1 MLRILVLAFTL
12 ATVCGFVV
20 NSQSQT
26 PAPSQSAQVEL
37 QTEDEKRLLKLLSLA
52 PEPCGQVS
60 FIETT
65 SPPAHGAWFL
75 GNERIRI
82 SSEFAIANDGLEL
95 RKAVVMNLRGQIKLS
110 YGSPSQDAAP
120 ALKALDSVINSFRN
134 SADKDTEKLQ
144 PVKKDKIVA
153 ARKAVLASL
162 RVRLR
167 AQIPAAYASSVPDV
181 APALKVLDDELT
193 SIEQE
198 RGTLRAETAKQCASI
213 NTSLRRPDMH

>member
-1 MLRILVLAFTL
+1 MLRTLVLAFTL
-12 ATVCGFVV
+12 VTVCGFVV

-26 PAPSQSAQVEL
+26 PAPSQSAQVET

-75 GNERIRI
+75 GIERIRI

-95 RKAVVMNLRGQIKLS
+95 RKAVVMNLRGQIKPS
-110 YGSPSQDAAP
+110 YASPSQDAAP

-134 SADKDTEKLQ
+134 SVDKVEPL
-144 PVKKDKIVA
+144 KKDKIVA
-153 ARKAVLASL
+153 ARKSVLASL
-162 RVRLR
+162 HLKLR

-181 APALKVLDDELT
+181 APALKVLDSELT

-198 RGTLRAETAKQCASI
+198 RGTLRAETAKKCASI